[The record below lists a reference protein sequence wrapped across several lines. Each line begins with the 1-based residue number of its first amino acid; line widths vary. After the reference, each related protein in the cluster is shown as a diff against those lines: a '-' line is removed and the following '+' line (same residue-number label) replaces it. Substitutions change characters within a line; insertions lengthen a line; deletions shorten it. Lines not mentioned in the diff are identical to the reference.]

1 MNLRRCALLFA
12 LLTLSGCGASLRERD
27 QASSPSVQ
35 ALQAGRFDEASK
47 KAAEVIDRD
56 KENPRANLVDAITRY
71 HKVVHDLTTDLPTLA
86 IAAMATRGFNERF
99 LRISLETAEAELAA
113 VDADLARAAKSA
125 DVSLE
130 LCVACWEVDWNRNGE
145 VDERDRHLLEVE
157 YDSAGKSIPE
167 GDPRRRPTFRFDQ
180 ADVLWARA
188 FTSFQ
193 RAAIDIVLGY
203 GYSNLDQVLPKLM
216 RRGGEGT
223 LRLKLEHPERIEK
236 ARALILAGLDLTDA
250 AREAALRETDDDRE
264 WVPSPT
270 QKSHPLPL
278 PVDAALYET
287 WKSVVGDLRRIV
299 RREEGL
305 PVADLAQLGDHKW
318 KNPPR
323 GFLDLGGMLQHPK
336 DLVIDFGDAKRVGDE
351 AAQADAVLSD
361 VFGEYYS
368 KSMKPSPLIGRL
380 ERMRKEVE
388 HGTES
393 MERKLRYLFWLN

>member
-1 MNLRRCALLFA
+1 MKLRYWALPVA

-27 QASSPSVQ
+27 QVSSPSVE
-35 ALQAGRFDEASK
+35 ALRAGRFDEASK

-71 HKVVHDLTTDLPTLA
+71 RKVVHDLTTDLPTLA

-99 LRISLETAEAELAA
+99 LRVSLETAEAELAV
-113 VDADLARAAKSA
+113 VDADLARAAKST

-130 LCVACWEVDWNRNGE
+130 LCVACWEVDWNRSGE
-145 VDERDRHLLEVE
+145 VDDRDRRLLEVE
-157 YDSAGKSIPE
+157 YDADGKRIPE
-167 GDPRRRPTFRFDQ
+167 DSPRRRPTFRFDY

-203 GYSNLDQVLPKLM
+203 GYSNLDQVLPKVM
-216 RRGGEGT
+216 RRGEGT
-223 LRLKLEHPERIEK
+223 LRLKLEHPERIAQ

-287 WKSVVGDLRRIV
+287 WKAVVGDLRRIV

-323 GFLDLGGMLQHPK
+323 GFLDLGGMLEHPK
-336 DLVIDFGDAKRVGDE
+336 DLVIELGDAKRVGDE

-361 VFGEYYS
+361 VFGSYYS
-368 KSMKPSPLIGRL
+368 KSMKPSPLVGRL

-388 HGTES
+388 RGTES
-393 MERKLRYLFWLN
+393 IERKLRYLLWLN